1 MTLPDPKLRRLVV
14 ESNLDNT
21 LPLWLDAIGRG
32 DYEAAKKILDARTL
46 LRAELVRLLA
56 EENGQVTYGIDGG

>member
-1 MTLPDPKLRRLVV
+1 MRDFDPKLRRLVV

-21 LPLWLDAIGRG
+21 LSLWLDAISRG
-32 DYEAAKKILDARTL
+32 DYGAAKKILDARST

-56 EENGQVTYGIDGG
+56 EEQEPVTHDEARD